1 MERILYNNNSFDAW
15 KKNKNKVGGGKVQR
29 LLESVA
35 EEVASLLEEMTVEE
49 LEELIAYAS
58 GVLKRKKESREP
70 KKRYRFEFD
79 VTLDPRKGY
88 PYVARLVWK
97 DGKVERE
104 FYSLNKQYGKKE
116 VTVWGTFE
124 ANEGDVIEMRTGA
137 SWKNDYRAWYLVYK
151 GNLYMLSWVDDSR
164 RKKVVLDYLSGKI
177 TMDELMSEFNVRE
190 DRPNFRGEVV
200 E

>member
-1 MERILYNNNSFDAW
+1 M
-15 KKNKNKVGGGKVQR
+15 QR

-35 EEVASLLEEMTVEE
+35 EEIARLLEEMTIEE

-58 GVLKRKKESREP
+58 GVLKRKRESIEP

-79 VTLDPRKGY
+79 ATSDPRKGY

-104 FYSLNKQYGKKE
+104 FYSLNKQYGKAQ

-124 ANEGDVIEMRTGA
+124 ANEGDIIEMRTGA
-137 SWKNDYRAWYLVYK
+137 SWRNDYRAWYLVHK
-151 GNLYMLSWVDDSR
+151 GNLYLLTWVSDSR
-164 RKKVVLDYLSGKI
+164 GKKIVIDYLSGRI
-177 TMDELMSEFNVRE
+177 TMDELMSKLNVKE
-190 DRPNFRGEVV
+190 DNPTYEGEVV
-200 E
+200 K